1 MNLVCYRNISIVD
14 TGRCNNLFII
24 SSPYRPTALPCWHDD
39 HYDMFDTSSFH
50 QTQLSF
56 TNFTID
62 YLRLRVDSFIWLA
75 VQLQLQKNMILVKI
89 IHYVLGMMIR
99 FFFGRVCCRCR
110 IIYRQCQFNLNKE
123 AKGTK
128 YQPAKHAA
136 YVQQVDFLLFC
147 FHPKLCL

>member
-1 MNLVCYRNISIVD
+1 
-14 TGRCNNLFII
+14 
-24 SSPYRPTALPCWHDD
+24 
-39 HYDMFDTSSFH
+39 MFDTSSFH

-99 FFFGRVCCRCR
+99 FFLAE
-110 IIYRQCQFNLNKE
+110 Y
-123 AKGTK
+123 
-128 YQPAKHAA
+128 AA
-136 YVQQVDFLLFC
+136 GAG
-147 FHPKLCL
+147 